1 MKRAGEIPNAVRTHK
16 VQNLEKNETGGG
28 QAYTKLS
35 ISRAGAQRRIK
46 YTR

>member
-1 MKRAGEIPNAVRTHK
+1 MKRAGEIPNEVRTHK

-35 ISRAGAQRRIK
+35 ISRADAQRRIK